1 METENLEMENKEAE
15 IETDTQQEEARQQD
29 REQEIK
35 RLQAQ
40 LEKQKL
46 AMDKAAK
53 EAAEYKKKLRAKE
66 STEEQE
72 AEEARERQEAMEQE
86 LNELRK
92 KSAVE
97 AIAKRAVAFLG
108 DEAQADALA
117 QALYGA
123 EDSDAAMDSIQKAW
137 TAREKKL
144 RLEFSKLPPPAG
156 GDGAPGV
163 TREEL
168 RKMNYR
174 DRAEFARKFPDTY
187 KNLTK

>member
-1 METENLEMENKEAE
+1 MD
-15 IETDTQQEEARQQD
+15 IETIEVEDKEEQETSEAGQEESQQEKEL
-29 REQEIK
+29 EIK

-53 EAAEYKKKLRAKE
+53 EAAEYKKQLRAKK

-97 AIAKRAVAFLG
+97 AG
-108 DEAQADALA
+108 ADALA

-123 EDSDAAMDSIQKAW
+123 EDPEAALDSIQKAW

-144 RLEFSKLPPPAG
+144 RLEYSKLPAPAG
-156 GDGAPGV
+156 GDGTPS
-163 TREEL
+163 TTKEDL
-168 RKMNYR
+168 KNMNYR
-174 DRAEFARKFPDTY
+174 ERVEFARKYPEAY
-187 KNLTK
+187 QNLTK

>member
-1 METENLEMENKEAE
+1 MD
-15 IETDTQQEEARQQD
+15 IETIEVEPKEEQETPETGQEDSQQENQR
-29 REQEIK
+29 EIK

-53 EAAEYKKKLRAKE
+53 EAAEYKKQLRARK

-86 LNELRK
+86 LKELRK

-97 AIAKRAVAFLG
+97 GIAKRAVAFLG
-108 DEAQADALA
+108 DEAGADALA

-123 EDSDAAMDSIQKAW
+123 EDPDGALDSIQKAW

-144 RLEFSKLPPPAG
+144 RLEYSKLPAPAG
-156 GDGAPGV
+156 GEGAPSA
-163 TREEL
+163 TKEDL
-168 RKMNYR
+168 KKMNYR
-174 DRAEFARKFPDTY
+174 ERVEFARKYPEAY
-187 KNLTK
+187 QNLTK